1 MISFKGL
8 TATAALLVFPA
19 FVLAHGD
26 QGSWQGHGPGMMM
39 DQEQMQQMHQNW
51 SHMNQLM
58 QRIPDEASPQERQ
71 RLMREHREAMQEQ
84 MGFMHHGMMG
94 PGMMRGQNG
103 MMGGQHMMNGGG
115 KSKNGG
121 SLSNEQQIQMM
132 QERMDQMQ
140 LMMEQMLQYQQN
152 LKVELLMAN

>member
-1 MISFKGL
+1 
-8 TATAALLVFPA
+8 
-19 FVLAHGD
+19 
-26 QGSWQGHGPGMMM
+26 MMM

-84 MGFMHHGMMG
+84 MDYMHRGMMG
-94 PGMMRGQNG
+94 PGMMRGQND
-103 MMGGQHMMNGGG
+103 MMGGQHLMNGGG

-152 LKVELLMAN
+152 LKVE

>member
-1 MISFKGL
+1 MISFKRL

-39 DQEQMQQMHQNW
+39 DQEHMQQMHQNW

-71 RLMREHREAMQEQ
+71 QLMREHREAMQEQ

-94 PGMMRGQNG
+94 PGMMRGQRG
-103 MMGGQHMMNGGG
+103 MMGGQHMMNG
-115 KSKNGG
+115 SQPKNGDG
-121 SLSNEQQIQMM
+121 PTTEQQIQMM

-152 LKVELLMAN
+152 LKVE

>member
-1 MISFKGL
+1 MISIRGL
-8 TATAALLVFPA
+8 ATAATLLVFPT

-51 SHMNQLM
+51 SDMNQLM

-84 MGFMHHGMMG
+84 MDYMHR
-94 PGMMRGQNG
+94 GMMRGQND

-140 LMMEQMLQYQQN
+140 LMMEQMLQHQKN
-152 LKVELLMAN
+152 LNVQ

>member
-8 TATAALLVFPA
+8 AATAALLVFPA
-19 FVLAHGD
+19 LVLAHGD
-26 QGSWQGHGPGMMM
+26 QGPWQGHGPGMMM

-84 MGFMHHGMMG
+84 MNFMHRGMMG
-94 PGMMRGQNG
+94 PGMMQGQSG
-103 MMGGQHMMNGGG
+103 MMGGQHMMNGGQP
-115 KSKNGG
+115 KNGDG
-121 SLSNEQQIQMM
+121 LTTEKQIQMM

-140 LMMEQMLQYQQN
+140 LMMEQMLQYQNN
-152 LKVELLMAN
+152 LNVQ

>member
-1 MISFKGL
+1 MISFKRL

-71 RLMREHREAMQEQ
+71 QLMREHREAMQEQ
-84 MGFMHHGMMG
+84 MVIGCWVKEK
-94 PGMMRGQNG
+94 QNG
-103 MMGGQHMMNGGG
+103 
-115 KSKNGG
+115 K
-121 SLSNEQQIQMM
+121 LTEIF
-132 QERMDQMQ
+132 RPC
-140 LMMEQMLQYQQN
+140 
-152 LKVELLMAN
+152 LLYTSDAADE

>member
-1 MISFKGL
+1 MISIKGL
-8 TATAALLVFPA
+8 IATAALLGFPA

-84 MGFMHHGMMG
+84 MDFMHHGMMG
-94 PGMMRGQNG
+94 PGMMRGQQG
-103 MMGGQHMMNGGG
+103 MMGGKHMMNGG
-115 KSKNGG
+115 KPKDGG
-121 SLSNEQQIQMM
+121 GLTTDQQIQMM

-152 LKVELLMAN
+152 LKVE

>member
-1 MISFKGL
+1 MISFKRL

-26 QGSWQGHGPGMMM
+26 RGSWQGHGPGMMM

-71 RLMREHREAMQEQ
+71 QLMREHREAMQEQ

-94 PGMMRGQNG
+94 PGMMRGQRG
-103 MMGGQHMMNGGG
+103 MMGGQHMMNG
-115 KSKNGG
+115 SQPKNGDG
-121 SLSNEQQIQMM
+121 PTTEQQIQMM

-152 LKVELLMAN
+152 LKVE

>member
-8 TATAALLVFPA
+8 AATAALLVFPA
-19 FVLAHGD
+19 LVLAHGD
-26 QGSWQGHGPGMMM
+26 QGPWQGHGPGMMM

-84 MGFMHHGMMG
+84 MNFMHRGMMG
-94 PGMMRGQNG
+94 PGMMQGQSG
-103 MMGGQHMMNGGG
+103 MMGGQHMMNGGQP
-115 KSKNGG
+115 KNGDG
-121 SLSNEQQIQMM
+121 LTTEQQIQMM

-152 LKVELLMAN
+152 LKVE

>member
-1 MISFKGL
+1 MISIKGL
-8 TATAALLVFPA
+8 IATAALLGFPA

-39 DQEQMQQMHQNW
+39 DQEKMQQMHQNW

-71 RLMREHREAMQEQ
+71 QLMREHREAMQEQ

-94 PGMMRGQNG
+94 PGMMRGQRG
-103 MMGGQHMMNGGG
+103 MMGGQHMMNG
-115 KSKNGG
+115 SQPKNGDG
-121 SLSNEQQIQMM
+121 PTTEQQIQMM

-152 LKVELLMAN
+152 LKVE

>member
-1 MISFKGL
+1 MLFRSSFKGL
-8 TATAALLVFPA
+8 AATAALLVFPA
-19 FVLAHGD
+19 LVLAHGD
-26 QGSWQGHGPGMMM
+26 QGPWQGHGPGMMM

-71 RLMREHREAMQEQ
+71 QLMREHREAMQEQ

-94 PGMMRGQNG
+94 PGMMRGQRG
-103 MMGGQHMMNGGG
+103 MMGGQHMMNG
-115 KSKNGG
+115 SQPKNGDG
-121 SLSNEQQIQMM
+121 PTTEQQIQMM

-152 LKVELLMAN
+152 LKVE

>member
-1 MISFKGL
+1 MISFKRL

-26 QGSWQGHGPGMMM
+26 QGSWQGHGPGMLM

-71 RLMREHREAMQEQ
+71 QLMREHREAMQEQ

-94 PGMMRGQNG
+94 PGMMRGQRG
-103 MMGGQHMMNGGG
+103 MMGGQHMMNG
-115 KSKNGG
+115 SQPKNGDG
-121 SLSNEQQIQMM
+121 PTTEQQIQMM

-152 LKVELLMAN
+152 LKVE

>member
-1 MISFKGL
+1 MISFKRL

-71 RLMREHREAMQEQ
+71 QLMREHREAMQEQ
-84 MGFMHHGMMG
+84 
-94 PGMMRGQNG
+94 RAC
-103 MMGGQHMMNGGG
+103 
-115 KSKNGG
+115 K
-121 SLSNEQQIQMM
+121 
-132 QERMDQMQ
+132 
-140 LMMEQMLQYQQN
+140 
-152 LKVELLMAN
+152 

>member
-1 MISFKGL
+1 MISSKGL
-8 TATAALLVFPA
+8 AATAALLVFPA
-19 FVLAHGD
+19 LVIAHGD
-26 QGSWQGHGPGMMM
+26 QGPWQGHGPGMMM

-121 SLSNEQQIQMM
+121 SLSNEKQIQMM

-152 LKVELLMAN
+152 LKVE

>member
-1 MISFKGL
+1 MISIKGL
-8 TATAALLVFPA
+8 IATAALLGFPA

-39 DQEQMQQMHQNW
+39 DQEKMQQMHQNW

-94 PGMMRGQNG
+94 PGMMRGQQG
-103 MMGGQHMMNGGG
+103 MMGGKHMMNGG
-115 KSKNGG
+115 KPKDGG
-121 SLSNEQQIQMM
+121 GLTTDQQIQMM

-152 LKVELLMAN
+152 LKVE

>member
-1 MISFKGL
+1 MISFKRL

-26 QGSWQGHGPGMMM
+26 QGSGHGPGMMM

-71 RLMREHREAMQEQ
+71 QLMREHREAMQEQ

-94 PGMMRGQNG
+94 PGMMRGQRG
-103 MMGGQHMMNGGG
+103 MMGGQHMMNG
-115 KSKNGG
+115 SQPKNGDG
-121 SLSNEQQIQMM
+121 PTTEQQIQMM

-152 LKVELLMAN
+152 LKVE

>member
-8 TATAALLVFPA
+8 AATAALLVFPA
-19 FVLAHGD
+19 LVLAHGD
-26 QGSWQGHGPGMMM
+26 QGPWQGHGPGMMM

-71 RLMREHREAMQEQ
+71 RLMREHRQTMQEQ
-84 MGFMHHGMMG
+84 MDFIHHGMMG
-94 PGMMRGQNG
+94 SGMMRGQQG
-103 MMGGQHMMNGGG
+103 MMGGQHMMNGGQP
-115 KSKNGG
+115 KNGDG
-121 SLSNEQQIQMM
+121 LATEQQIQMM

-140 LMMEQMLQYQQN
+140 LMMEQMLQYQKN
-152 LKVELLMAN
+152 LNVQ

>member
-1 MISFKGL
+1 MISFKRL

-71 RLMREHREAMQEQ
+71 QLMREHREAMQEH

-94 PGMMRGQNG
+94 PGMMRGQRG
-103 MMGGQHMMNGGG
+103 MMGGQHMMNG
-115 KSKNGG
+115 SQPKNGDG
-121 SLSNEQQIQMM
+121 PTTEQQIQMM

-152 LKVELLMAN
+152 LKVE

>member
-8 TATAALLVFPA
+8 AATAALLVFPA
-19 FVLAHGD
+19 LVLAHGD
-26 QGSWQGHGPGMMM
+26 QGPWQGHGPGMMM

-84 MGFMHHGMMG
+84 MNFMHRGMMG
-94 PGMMRGQNG
+94 PGMMQGQSG
-103 MMGGQHMMNGGG
+103 MMGGQHMMNGGQP
-115 KSKNGG
+115 KNGDG
-121 SLSNEQQIQMM
+121 LTTEKQIQMM

-152 LKVELLMAN
+152 LKVE

>member
-1 MISFKGL
+1 MISFKRL

-71 RLMREHREAMQEQ
+71 QLMREHREAMQEQ

-94 PGMMRGQNG
+94 PGMMRGQRG
-103 MMGGQHMMNGGG
+103 MMGGQHMMNGSQP
-115 KSKNGG
+115 KKW
-121 SLSNEQQIQMM
+121 
-132 QERMDQMQ
+132 
-140 LMMEQMLQYQQN
+140 
-152 LKVELLMAN
+152 

>member
-8 TATAALLVFPA
+8 AATAALLVFPA
-19 FVLAHGD
+19 LVLAHGD
-26 QGSWQGHGPGMMM
+26 QGPWQGHGPGMMM

-84 MGFMHHGMMG
+84 MNFMHRGMMG
-94 PGMMRGQNG
+94 PGMMQGQSG
-103 MMGGQHMMNGGG
+103 MMGGQHMMNGGQP
-115 KSKNGG
+115 KNGDG
-121 SLSNEQQIQMM
+121 LTTEKQIQMM

-140 LMMEQMLQYQQN
+140 LMMEQMLQYQKN
-152 LKVELLMAN
+152 LNVQ

>member
-8 TATAALLVFPA
+8 AATAALLVFPA
-19 FVLAHGD
+19 LVLAHGD
-26 QGSWQGHGPGMMM
+26 QGPWQGHGPGMMM

-94 PGMMRGQNG
+94 PGMMRGQRG
-103 MMGGQHMMNGGG
+103 MMGGQHMMNG
-115 KSKNGG
+115 SQPKNGDG
-121 SLSNEQQIQMM
+121 PTTEQQIQMM

-152 LKVELLMAN
+152 LKVE

>member
-1 MISFKGL
+1 
-8 TATAALLVFPA
+8 
-19 FVLAHGD
+19 
-26 QGSWQGHGPGMMM
+26 MMM

-71 RLMREHREAMQEQ
+71 QLMREHREAMQEQ

-94 PGMMRGQNG
+94 PGMMRGQRG
-103 MMGGQHMMNGGG
+103 MMGGQHMMNG
-115 KSKNGG
+115 SQPKNGDG
-121 SLSNEQQIQMM
+121 PTTEQQIQMM

-152 LKVELLMAN
+152 LKVE